1 MRIRVFII
9 VILSLLLTC
18 TNWCFPCQGTNLHFG
33 GQAELRNKM
42 VSSIEYADNYAFRGS
57 AQNRLVNCT
66 INIQSRQELPE
77 LKENVQGQSI
87 RQRTKLLHYNSVMIY
102 TYILLITIGLGFIFF
117 RMIDRKNKQ
126 LMTLNQNEIREQII
140 KELKIDHQLLAS
152 RAVLLG
158 EEKERGRISRDLHDG
173 LGGML
178 SGVKLSLSSIKG
190 SNPLPSAINE
200 NLEQTLSQLN
210 AAISELRII
219 AQNLMPEA
227 LLNFGL
233 KDALHDLCSNIAI
246 HKNIDI
252 SFLFYGEP
260 FRFDNSI
267 ETSLFR
273 IAQEGINNA
282 LKYAR
287 ASQIIVQ
294 LIQDES
300 WVNLT
305 IQDNGVG
312 FEVDKIQNEKSGG
325 LKNMRDRTESF
336 DGRFNLDSCS
346 GLGTEIIVEFI
357 CNREILYYFSHF
369 LYCIP

>member
-1 MRIRVFII
+1 MRISVFII
-9 VILSLLLTC
+9 AILTLVLIITQ
-18 TNWCFPCQGTNLHFG
+18 WCSPCQGKNLLYG
-33 GQAELRNKM
+33 DQAVLRNKIA
-42 VSSIEYADNYAFRGS
+42 SFIAYADEYVS
-57 AQNRLVNCT
+57 AGNTQNHFESDQ
-66 INIQSRQELPE
+66 ILPE
-77 LKENVQGQSI
+77 LKETIQDQSI
-87 RQRTKLLHYNSVMIY
+87 RQITKSWHYNSVMLY

-140 KELKIDHQLLAS
+140 KDLKIDHQLLAS

-178 SGVKLSLSSIKG
+178 SGVKLSLSSLKG
-190 SNPLPSAINE
+190 SNALPNAVNE
-200 NLEQTLSQLN
+200 KLDQTLSQIN
-210 AAISELRII
+210 ATISELRII
-219 AQNLMPEA
+219 AQNLMPDA

-233 KDALHDLCSNIAI
+233 KDALHDLCSNLAV

-260 FRFDNSI
+260 YRIDNSI
-267 ETSLFR
+267 ETTLFR

-294 LIQDES
+294 LIQDDS

-336 DGRFNLDSCS
+336 DGRFNIDSRP
-346 GLGTEIIVEFI
+346 GVGTEIIVDLI
-357 CNREILYYFSHF
+357 CNREIL
-369 LYCIP
+369 